1 MRGLFRAARTKAIS
15 RVRFGDDKNRLVEV
29 YRAANALEAA
39 LVVALLDS
47 EGIPAMTSGESV
59 GSVYGM
65 QFGPLAE
72 VRVLVKRALAPRARQ
87 IIEER
92 HLSLDDVGDEDEM
105 GGQREGWED

>member
-1 MRGLFRAARTKAIS
+1 MRGLFRAARAKTAS

-92 HLSLDDVGDEDEM
+92 HL
-105 GGQREGWED
+105 GQKEGWEEEDGWQEDVRED